1 MAADEIEMV
10 EIGPGDIGVL
20 IEALRKLNNGI
31 DALKLTVSYLNER
44 VAELQKAIGGLEKAL
59 QSHLDSMHEEREHFE
74 KEVESLL
81 GELDERNARFAKD
94 IKLSLDLFLERMSRR
109 LDKLQESIEEL
120 NGDVAAL
127 RAQMREYELLATD
140 AANTVKAET
149 SSVRSKVSEMEALI
163 AELSSRI
170 DRLEGDIIAA
180 NRENQAV
187 FGEILTRLSAIEK
200 MLKGESLEAEA
211 GLS

>member
-1 MAADEIEMV
+1 VAADEVEMV
-10 EIGPGDIGVL
+10 EIGPGEIDVL

-31 DALKLTVSYLNER
+31 DALKLTVGYLNKR
-44 VAELQKAIGGLEKAL
+44 VAELQKAIVGLENAL
-59 QSHLDSMHEEREHFE
+59 QSHLDTMHEEREHFE
-74 KEVESLL
+74 KEVETLL
-81 GELDERNARFAKD
+81 SELEERNTRFAKD

-109 LDKLQESIEEL
+109 LEKLHESIEEL

-163 AELSSRI
+163 AELSARL

-180 NRENQAV
+180 NKESQAM
-187 FGEILTRLSAIEK
+187 FGEILTRLNAIER
-200 MLKGESLEAEA
+200 MLRGEAPEA
-211 GLS
+211 GAAHL